1 MTPSTFSV
9 ASPRQPEG
17 TVGDLSL
24 IRPPM
29 CKLGGPAPGPPLRRM
44 WPRAPLAPPTGGK
57 SIESALRPVPA
68 SIGQHRV
75 FDGYAPHAPTQ
86 EPPLTRRTQA
96 RRASSE
102 GLGVQRSHH
111 PAGQCGTP
119 REASGLLPKVPL
131 TRADGAQVAAAV
143 NLTPRGTPKQR
154 GLSPGMS
161 FSQPLRR
168 RTEDSDS
175 GSATPDCTEWREG
188 GRAATLPPRA
198 SSLQVGLPARPPQQP
213 PAWTEEG
220 WASETENHLWSRAA
234 ASLDEEEAAPEPEV
248 EEAMS
253 SRCHDMLQQM
263 QREKEEYENK
273 TIRLLCSSLSRPVTP
288 AVQKA
293 IQGQS
298 DSAVLELAMQP
309 CDAEV
314 WTFEAAPEE
323 TEAQQFEQLEP
334 PIVEEVDQELT
345 ADDMSQGRIAAAL
358 LAAGLQPEPE
368 VLVELARSS
377 SRASSRGGGDWKS
390 SSKQWAAQRLQ
401 RKKLKGLRSNA
412 GTPCSEADRSCS
424 SIGRAATIAGSMEA
438 EGNVVSDEIAAS

>member
-1 MTPSTFSV
+1 M
-9 ASPRQPEG
+9 
-17 TVGDLSL
+17 
-24 IRPPM
+24 
-29 CKLGGPAPGPPLRRM
+29 
-44 WPRAPLAPPTGGK
+44 
-57 SIESALRPVPA
+57 
-68 SIGQHRV
+68 
-75 FDGYAPHAPTQ
+75 
-86 EPPLTRRTQA
+86 
-96 RRASSE
+96 
-102 GLGVQRSHH
+102 
-111 PAGQCGTP
+111 
-119 REASGLLPKVPL
+119 
-131 TRADGAQVAAAV
+131 

-198 SSLQVGLPARPPQQP
+198 ASLQVGLPARPQQQP

-248 EEAMS
+248 GEAMS
-253 SRCHDMLQQM
+253 SGCRALLQQM
-263 QREKEEYENK
+263 QLEKEEYENK

-314 WTFEAAPEE
+314 WTFEAAPEGA
-323 TEAQQFEQLEP
+323 EAKQMEP
-334 PIVEEVDQELT
+334 PIQEEVDQELT

-390 SSKQWAAQRLQ
+390 SSKQWAAQRLER
-401 RKKLKGLRSNA
+401 RKQKGLRSNA

-424 SIGRAATIAGSMEA
+424 SIGRAATIAGSVEA
-438 EGNVVSDEIAAS
+438 EGGNVVSDEIAAS